1 MYQEEVTHAQ
11 MHGGRREYLEDWVHS
26 RAWQA
31 WGPLV
36 KALSARPSTL
46 DLNNSKGFKWASS
59 DLGFRENPAEGR
71 VEVPRKEA

>member
-1 MYQEEVTHAQ
+1 
-11 MHGGRREYLEDWVHS
+11 MHKCMEAGESIWRTGVHS

-46 DLNNSKGFKWASS
+46 DLNSSKGFKWASS
-59 DLGFRENPAEGR
+59 DLGFRESPAEGR